1 MLLIHA
7 RFHIDSEVEI
17 NAATENAYKAVL
29 FKKKGFEPALMP
41 PRISKG
47 DLTNK
52 LMEEG
57 FEEYLFSDDWTALL
71 ERDVRK
77 GKQSVDVLNE
87 HKSVESLKKN
97 GINFS

>member
-41 PRISKG
+41 PRYSIVKDSNA
-47 DLTNK
+47 DLTVGN
-52 LMEEG
+52 
-57 FEEYLFSDDWTALL
+57 
-71 ERDVRK
+71 
-77 GKQSVDVLNE
+77 
-87 HKSVESLKKN
+87 
-97 GINFS
+97 